1 MGIVSSLAWLGRR
14 GGVLIA
20 IAVFAGLLVP
30 PLAALLKPFL
40 LPAILGPFVIA
51 LLRIDWQRLAHQ
63 LGRPLE
69 IGAALLWLLLVS
81 PVLVHLLLTPFGLP
95 PLVHGGLVMM
105 AAAPPLMA
113 SGYLALLIGLDAA
126 RAVALTLVSTALMP
140 FTLPLVSLYLLGVDI
155 DVPLGDLML
164 RLALVVGGCLAFAW
178 LLRRLIARAFIAR
191 HAEPLDGL
199 AVLGLLIF
207 AIAIMDGVSALLLR
221 QPGFALLC
229 VLAVIGVNLTL
240 QLTGSLAFAWLGRRG
255 ALTIGMCG
263 GSGNFGLLLAALTDR
278 VSFELL
284 LLIAAAQLP
293 IYILPVI
300 QKHLYR
306 SWLRVAP
313 LPAPATPLRSKDVRG

>member
-1 MGIVSSLAWLGRR
+1 
-14 GGVLIA
+14 
-20 IAVFAGLLVP
+20 
-30 PLAALLKPFL
+30 
-40 LPAILGPFVIA
+40 
-51 LLRIDWQRLAHQ
+51 
-63 LGRPLE
+63 
-69 IGAALLWLLLVS
+69 
-81 PVLVHLLLTPFGLP
+81 
-95 PLVHGGLVMM
+95 MM

-155 DVPLGDLML
+155 DVPLGDLIL
-164 RLALVVGGCLAFAW
+164 RLAVVVGGCLALAW

-263 GSGNFGLLLAALTDR
+263 GSRKLRPAAGRPDR
-278 VSFELL
+278 PGVVR
-284 LLIAAAQLP
+284 AAAADRGRPAADLYP
-293 IYILPVI
+293 AGDPKAPVS
-300 QKHLYR
+300 L
-306 SWLRVAP
+306 LVARGAA
-313 LPAPATPLRSKDVRG
+313 APAGHTTEEQGCPRLRGDRR